1 MNEGHARGRRKER
14 DNDFFFSAMA
24 LSHYPTSGKVADP
37 ISLSFHRM
45 LQIGNSRPL
54 QAPAEGYFQSAWKL

>member
-1 MNEGHARGRRKER
+1 MPVGAGKKEITI
-14 DNDFFFSAMA
+14 FFSAMA